1 MFHMSKKKIFFLN
14 RFMQKWRNL
23 AKRVDNLRREVNIAL
38 VGKYTKLEDSYASV
52 TKALQH
58 ACIAASCKLNL
69 TYIEAVYLEKQTKI
83 DDPVSYHKAW
93 QDLCKSE

>member
-1 MFHMSKKKIFFLN
+1 M
-14 RFMQKWRNL
+14 RKWHNL
-23 AKRVDNLRREVNIAL
+23 AKRVDNLRKEVNIAL

-58 ACIAASCKLNL
+58 ACIAAYCKLNL
-69 TYIEAVYLEKQTKI
+69 TYIEAVNLERQTKI

-93 QDLCKSE
+93 QNLCKSE